1 MIHTVSL
8 KLNKEFKRVYSHGN
22 SAVGSYL
29 VVYALK
35 NRRFAGTR
43 LGITVSKTV
52 GKAVVRNRIRRLI
65 RECYRKYELNI
76 KVGYDIVIV
85 ARKRAVDKS
94 LSQIDKDLGYAMRK
108 LSLLDE

>member
-22 SAVGSYL
+22 SAVGSYV
-29 VVYALK
+29 VVYALQ

-43 LGITVSKTV
+43 LGITVNKTV
-52 GKAVVRNRIRRLI
+52 GNAVTRNRIRRLI

-85 ARKRAVDKS
+85 SRNRAVGKR
-94 LSQIDKDLGYAMRK
+94 LEQINKDLGYAMHK
-108 LSLLDE
+108 LGLLDD